1 MAQKIE
7 SSLNKMTRFNV
18 WCEAILERK
27 NQFFVI
33 KDTQIKFNA

>member
-1 MAQKIE
+1 MI
-7 SSLNKMTRFNV
+7 RFNV

-33 KDTQIKFNA
+33 KDTQIKNLWDNT